1 MRLNQA
7 MEIYQQWLQK
17 ADEETKREL
26 AAIAGDE
33 AEIEERF
40 YQPLIFGT
48 GGLRGV
54 IGAGTNRI
62 NGYTVRQ
69 ATQALASYI
78 IGHGQWEKGVCISYD
93 SRYHSDEFAFSAAC
107 VLAANGIR
115 AYLSDTL
122 RPVPFL
128 SYSVLQKHAAA
139 GIMITA
145 SHNPPK
151 YNGYKVYCDTG
162 EQISPAMADEV
173 CRYIAQTDL
182 FDGVKTM
189 DADEA
194 KRQGLIVM
202 MGDDVE
208 DSYLDNVLAQRLHPQ
223 VAEQTDLKIVYTP
236 LHGSGNKPVR
246 RALSRAGYN
255 DVFAVPEQELPDPA
269 FSTVKS
275 PNPEEKEGF
284 ALAIRL
290 AEEKGADI
298 IIGTDPDCDR
308 VGILVRDGDGY
319 QPMTGN
325 QIGVILME
333 YILSSKKLNGTLPDN
348 GAVIKTIVTTRLA
361 NLIGKAYGI
370 TVMDVLTGFKFIGE
384 KIRQFELDGS
394 YTYLFGFEESYGFL
408 AGTYTRDKDAVVASL
423 LISEAAAYYRLQNKA
438 LLDVLE
444 ELYDRYGAYCE
455 RLRSVTLEGLEGL
468 QKITDTIAA
477 LRENPPKEI
486 GGVAVTAVSD
496 YQKSLRVTDGGTEQ
510 IDLPKSNV
518 LLFELEDGS
527 TFVVRPSGTEPKIK
541 IYFMVIGKNQ
551 KQAEQKMD
559 VFEQQVLDRIMQ

>member
-1 MRLNQA
+1 MRLNKA
-7 MEIYQQWLQK
+7 RELYQEWLQK
-17 ADEETKREL
+17 ADEATRREL
-26 AAIAGDE
+26 ASIAGDE

-69 ATQALASYI
+69 ATQALASYMI
-78 IGHGQWEKGVCISYD
+78 SHGQAEKGVCISYD
-93 SRYHSDEFAFSAAC
+93 SRYHSDEFALSAAC

-128 SYSVLQKHAAA
+128 SYSVLQKRAAA

-151 YNGYKVYCDTG
+151 YNGYKVYCETG

-173 CRYIAQTDL
+173 CRYIAETDL

-189 DADEA
+189 DADDA
-194 KRQGLIVM
+194 KEQGLIRM
-202 MGDDVE
+202 MGQDME
-208 DSYLDNVLAQRLHPQ
+208 DSYLDNVLAQRLHPDA
-223 VAEQTDLKIVYTP
+223 AEAGLKIVYTP

-246 RALSRAGYN
+246 RALAKAGYK
-255 DVFAVPEQELPDPA
+255 DVFVVPEQEEPDPA

-284 ALAIRL
+284 TLAIKL

-308 VGILVRDGDGY
+308 VGVLVRTKDGY

-325 QIGVILME
+325 QIGVVLME
-333 YILSSKKLNGTLPDN
+333 YILSSKKQDGTLPKN
-348 GAVIKTIVTTRLA
+348 GAIIKTIVTTRLA
-361 NLIGKAYGI
+361 NLLGKEYGV
-370 TVMDVLTGFKFIGE
+370 TVMDVLTGFKYIGE
-384 KIRQFELDGS
+384 KIRQFEQDGS

-408 AGTYTRDKDAVVASL
+408 AGTYTRDKDGVVASL
-423 LISEAAAYYRLQNKA
+423 LISEAAAYYKLQNKT
-438 LLDVLE
+438 LLDVLSD
-444 ELYDRYGAYCE
+444 LYSRYGAYCE

-468 QKITDTIAA
+468 QKINDTIAA
-477 LRENPPKEI
+477 LRVNPPREI
-486 GGVAVTAVSD
+486 NGVGVTAVSD
-496 YQKSLRVTDGGTEQ
+496 YEKSLRVSPEGTET

-518 LLFELEDGS
+518 LLFELEGGS
-527 TFVVRPSGTEPKIK
+527 VFVVRPSGTEPKIK
-541 IYFMVIGKNQ
+541 IYFMVIGEDR

-559 VFEQQVLDRIMQ
+559 IFEQQVLDRIMQ

>member
-1 MRLNQA
+1 MNKAREL
-7 MEIYQQWLQK
+7 YQEWLQK
-17 ADEETKREL
+17 ADEATRREL
-26 AAIAGDE
+26 ASIAGDE

-69 ATQALASYI
+69 ATQALASYMI
-78 IGHGQWEKGVCISYD
+78 SHGQAEKGVCISYD
-93 SRYHSDEFAFSAAC
+93 SRYHSDEFALSAAC

-128 SYSVLQKHAAA
+128 SYSVLQKRAAA
-139 GIMITA
+139 GIMITS

-151 YNGYKVYCDTG
+151 YNGYKVYCETG

-173 CRYIAQTDL
+173 CRYIAETDL

-189 DADEA
+189 DADDA
-194 KRQGLIVM
+194 KEQGLIRM
-202 MGDDVE
+202 MGQDME
-208 DSYLDNVLAQRLHPQ
+208 DSYLDNVLAQRLHPDA
-223 VAEQTDLKIVYTP
+223 AEAGLKIVYTP

-246 RALSRAGYN
+246 RALAKAGYK
-255 DVFAVPEQELPDPA
+255 DVFVVPEQEEPDPA

-284 ALAIRL
+284 TLAIKL

-308 VGILVRDGDGY
+308 VGVLVRTKDGY

-325 QIGVILME
+325 QIGVVLME
-333 YILSSKKLNGTLPDN
+333 YILSSKKQDGTLPKN
-348 GAVIKTIVTTRLA
+348 GAIIKTIVTTRLA
-361 NLIGKAYGI
+361 NLLGKEYGV
-370 TVMDVLTGFKFIGE
+370 TVMDVLTGFKYIGE
-384 KIRQFELDGS
+384 KIRQFEQDGS

-408 AGTYTRDKDAVVASL
+408 AGTYTRDKDGVVASL
-423 LISEAAAYYRLQNKA
+423 LISEAAAYYKLQNKT
-438 LLDVLE
+438 LLDVLSD
-444 ELYDRYGAYCE
+444 LYSRYGAYCE

-468 QKITDTIAA
+468 QKINDTIAA
-477 LRENPPKEI
+477 LRVNPPQEI
-486 GGVAVTAVSD
+486 NGVGVTAVSD
-496 YQKSLRVTDGGTEQ
+496 YEKSLRVSPEGTET

-527 TFVVRPSGTEPKIK
+527 VFVVRPSGTEPKIK
-541 IYFMVIGKNQ
+541 IYFMVIGEGR

-559 VFEQQVLDRIMQ
+559 IFEQQVLDRIMQ